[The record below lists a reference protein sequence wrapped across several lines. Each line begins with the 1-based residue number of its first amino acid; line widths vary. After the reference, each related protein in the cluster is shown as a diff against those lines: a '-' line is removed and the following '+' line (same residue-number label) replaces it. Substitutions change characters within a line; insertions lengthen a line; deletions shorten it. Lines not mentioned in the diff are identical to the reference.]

1 MSEQDLQS
9 VPNLSETSD
18 KVTELLEDV
27 EVSSQSQET
36 KDENVFEELGLSPLE
51 IVKYII
57 VFLLLIAVFIYG
69 SLKVFEIFFPSNTS
83 VVPTSA
89 NVTVPI
95 QDSTDRNNNMTD
107 LDTDML
113 NSSDVTTS
121 LPINSNLK
129 IYSKSLPLVFE
140 INESNNVFSNLSK
153 YIRSY
158 QRMKNV
164 YNINIASFLDASN
177 DRSAA
182 YLQYLNEFETSLV
195 DLKLSVNSLNKEI
208 EYFTAAVN
216 NAILELD
223 SAEQSFFT
231 NVQSLND
238 TEIDTSLNIFQN
250 LSTKKNNLTSE
261 LKAREAIFSRISQ
274 NINALNSKLEA
285 VKLNKE
291 PLLSGLKV
299 IDVEGVDLNLITR

>member
-1 MSEQDLQS
+1 MSDQDLQS

-18 KVTELLEDV
+18 KVTELLEEV
-27 EVSSQSQET
+27 EVSTVEPDNKEES
-36 KDENVFEELGLSPLE
+36 VFEELGISPLE
-51 IVKYII
+51 ILKYI
-57 VFLLLIAVFIYG
+57 FVFIILISFFVYG
-69 SLKVFEIFFPSNTS
+69 SLKVFQIFFPSDSSTN
-83 VVPTSA
+83 VPVA
-89 NVTVPI
+89 NVSQSEDQSDNFFVDESKNENLNQTNTTTNVPV
-95 QDSTDRNNNMTD
+95 NN
-107 LDTDML
+107 
-113 NSSDVTTS
+113 
-121 LPINSNLK
+121 NLK
-129 IYSKSLPLVFE
+129 IFSKSLPLVFE
-140 INESNNVFSNLSK
+140 IHESHSVVSNLSK
-153 YIRSY
+153 YLRSY

-177 DRSAA
+177 DRSTA
-182 YLQYLNEFETSLV
+182 YFQYVNEFETSLI

-208 EYFTAAVN
+208 EYFTEAVN

-223 SAEQSFFT
+223 SAEQLFFR
-231 NVQSLND
+231 NVQNLND
-238 TEIDTSLNIFQN
+238 TEIDTSLNVFQN
-250 LSTKKNNLTSE
+250 LSNKKNNLTSE

>member
-57 VFLLLIAVFIYG
+57 VFLVLIGAFIYG
-69 SLKVFEIFFPSNTS
+69 SLKVFQIFFPSNATVAPQS
-83 VVPTSA
+83 V

-95 QDSTDRNNNMTD
+95 QDSTDKNNSMVGLSTD
-107 LDTDML
+107 IL
-113 NSSDVTTS
+113 NSSDATTS
-121 LPINSNLK
+121 LPINNNLK

-140 INESNNVFSNLSK
+140 INESNNFFSNLSK